1 MSFKIISPGF
11 YSTVQDLGRYG
22 LAEVGLS
29 RSGVMDEH
37 ATRWANYLLGNE
49 QDAAVL
55 EITFGHCQLQAQ
67 SNTTVVVTGAD
78 LAFEINGQV
87 QACWQTFSIHEGDVL
102 SWKGPKK
109 GVRAYLAV
117 LGGLQTKSCFGSRSV
132 NIREKIGQRLEVG
145 DVINFDADSQSF
157 QHRSMPPQYRHDY
170 DENLTLRL
178 LPSYQYEQFSGQ
190 QREKFFQQHYK
201 VSNDSDRTGC
211 RLQGE
216 VMTHVPA
223 KMVSEAMA
231 FGSVEIT
238 TAGLPIILLND
249 APTIGGYPKIGTVLS
264 SDLSQL
270 AQRKA
275 GGLVQFEL
283 ISVEQAQQARKRFN
297 AFFA

>member
-1 MSFKIISPGF
+1 
-11 YSTVQDLGRYG
+11 
-22 LAEVGLS
+22 
-29 RSGVMDEH
+29 
-37 ATRWANYLLGNE
+37 
-49 QDAAVL
+49 
-55 EITFGHCQLQAQ
+55 
-67 SNTTVVVTGAD
+67 
-78 LAFEINGQV
+78 
-87 QACWQTFSIHEGDVL
+87 
-102 SWKGPKK
+102 
-109 GVRAYLAV
+109 
-117 LGGLQTKSCFGSRSV
+117 
-132 NIREKIGQRLEVG
+132 
-145 DVINFDADSQSF
+145 
-157 QHRSMPPQYRHDY
+157 
-170 DENLTLRL
+170 
-178 LPSYQYEQFSGQ
+178 
-190 QREKFFQQHYK
+190 
-201 VSNDSDRTGC
+201 
-211 RLQGE
+211 LQGE